1 MKLERESLDD
11 LSAGAVFLATGGGG
25 DPYVSCLATKQVL
38 DECGPV
44 ELLSVD
50 ELDDDAYVVTIGGV
64 GAPSVSLE
72 LLPSVDDPADALR
85 AFEEHVGREVDA
97 VVSFEVGG
105 GNSMVPVI
113 AAARRNIP
121 VVNGDGMGRAL
132 PEAQM
137 MTYPIAGI
145 APTPA
150 IALDYAG
157 NIATFSTD
165 STATYERHVRNMAQA
180 MGGMITTVEHP
191 MTGAQLKQSIVPD
204 TISFSIEIGRILR
217 EYRGNARRIYEPLS
231 EAFANSLYGD
241 LFHLYTG
248 KVVDHASS
256 VVGGY
261 DIGRA
266 VIEAFDTDAPPLT
279 IDIKNEYLVAR
290 IGDEVAASVPDLI
303 TVLDYETS
311 TPINA
316 ERLRYGQRVTVYG
329 VGCPA
334 YYREARALDV
344 VAPRCFGFEFD
355 FVPIENLVHVHIPLQ
370 GERR

>member
-1 MKLERESLDD
+1 MKLGRESLDD
-11 LSAGAVFLATGGGG
+11 LSGGAVFLATGGGG

-44 ELLSVD
+44 ELLSVND
-50 ELDDDAYVVTIGGV
+50 LDDDAYVVTIGGV

-72 LLPSVDDPADALR
+72 LLTSVDDAAVALR
-85 AFEEHVGREVDA
+85 VFEEHVGRDVDA

-105 GNSMVPVI
+105 GNSMVPII
-113 AAARRNIP
+113 AAARRGIP
-121 VVNGDGMGRAL
+121 VIDGDGMGRAL

-157 NIATFSTD
+157 NTATFSTD

-191 MTGAQLKQSIVPD
+191 MTGAQLKQSVVPG

-217 EYRGNARRIYEPLS
+217 EYRGNARQIYVPLA
-231 EAFANSLYGD
+231 EAFAKSLYGD
-241 LFHLYTG
+241 MFHIYTG
-248 KVVDHASS
+248 KVVDYASS

-266 VIEAFDTDAPPLT
+266 VIESFDTAAPPLT

-290 IGDEVAASVPDLI
+290 IGDRVAASVPDLI

-329 VGCPA
+329 IGCPD
-334 YYREARALDV
+334 YYRQARALAV
-344 VAPRCFGFEFD
+344 VAPRCFGFDFD
-355 FVPIENLVHVHIPLQ
+355 YVPIEDLVDVH
-370 GERR
+370 R

>member
-1 MKLERESLDD
+1 MKLGSESLDD

-25 DPYVSCLATKQVL
+25 DPYVSCLATRKVL

-44 ELLSVD
+44 ELLSID
-50 ELDDDAYVVTIGGV
+50 DLDDDAYVVTIGGV

-72 LLPSVDDPADALR
+72 LLPSVDDPAVALQ
-85 AFEEHVGREVDA
+85 AFEEHVGRKVDA

-105 GNSMVPVI
+105 GNSMVPII

-121 VVNGDGMGRAL
+121 VINGDGMGRAL

-137 MTYPIAGI
+137 MTYPIAGV

-204 TISFSIEIGRILR
+204 TISFSIEVGRILR
-217 EYRGNARRIYEPLS
+217 KYRGNARRIYRPLGD
-231 EAFANSLYGD
+231 AFAKSLYGD

-248 KVVDHASS
+248 KVVDYASS

-261 DIGRA
+261 DIGQA
-266 VIEAFDTDAPPLT
+266 SIEAFDCDAQPLT
-279 IDIKNEYLVAR
+279 INIKNEYLVAK
-290 IGDEVAASVPDLI
+290 IGDQVLASVPDLI
-303 TVLDYETS
+303 TVLDFETS

-329 VGCPA
+329 IGCPD
-334 YYREARALDV
+334 YYRQSKALAV
-344 VAPRCFGFEFD
+344 VAPRCFGFDFD
-355 FVPIENLVHVHIPLQ
+355 FVPVERLQAHHQPLIES
-370 GERR
+370 